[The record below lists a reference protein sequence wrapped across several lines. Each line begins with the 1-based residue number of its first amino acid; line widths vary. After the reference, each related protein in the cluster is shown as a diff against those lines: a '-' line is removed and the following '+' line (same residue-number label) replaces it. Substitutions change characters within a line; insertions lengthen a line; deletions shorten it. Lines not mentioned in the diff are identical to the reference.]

1 MTEPALRVEGVR
13 KSYGSVE
20 VLKGI
25 DMKVKPG
32 EVACLVGP
40 SGSGKSTFLRC
51 INHLEKINS
60 GRLYVHGELV
70 GYQEKKGR
78 LYELSD
84 REVCRKRAEIGMVFQ
99 NFNLFQH
106 MSVLENIIEA
116 PTRVLKISKEEA
128 VIHARELLELVGLS
142 GREDSFPKQLS
153 GGQQQR
159 VAITRAL
166 AMRPKLMLFDEPTSA
181 LDPELVG
188 EVLAAMQDLANS
200 GMTMIVVTHEMGFAR
215 KVADTVTFMDAG
227 LIVETGPPD
236 QLLDSPQHER
246 TKSFFSKVL
255 STFADYCDVYLVV
268 FDLANI
274 VHRWFRDLLS
284 MRDCKTLTQFRLQ
297 KSRTTNTAVITLFK
311 FKRCILFMLCE

>member
-1 MTEPALRVEGVR
+1 MIEPALRVEGVR
-13 KSYGSVE
+13 KSYGQVE

-25 DMKVKPG
+25 NMQVKPG

-70 GYQEKKGR
+70 GYREKKGR
-78 LYELSD
+78 LYELTD

-106 MSVLENIIEA
+106 MTVIENIIEA

-128 VIHARELLELVGLS
+128 VTHARELLELVGLS
-142 GREDSFPKQLS
+142 GREDSLPKQLS

-188 EVLAAMQDLANS
+188 EVLTAMQELANS

-215 KVADTVTFMDAG
+215 KVADTVAFMDAG
-227 LIVETGPPD
+227 LIVESGPPD
-236 QLLDSPQHER
+236 ELLDNPQNER

-255 STFADYCDVYLVV
+255 
-268 FDLANI
+268 
-274 VHRWFRDLLS
+274 
-284 MRDCKTLTQFRLQ
+284 
-297 KSRTTNTAVITLFK
+297 
-311 FKRCILFMLCE
+311 

>member
-1 MTEPALRVEGVR
+1 MQ
-13 KSYGSVE
+13 
-20 VLKGI
+20 
-25 DMKVKPG
+25 VKPG

-70 GYQEKKGR
+70 GYREKKGR
-78 LYELSD
+78 LYELTD

-106 MSVLENIIEA
+106 MTVIENIIEA

-128 VIHARELLELVGLS
+128 VTHARELLEMVGLS
-142 GREDSFPKQLS
+142 GREDSLPKQLS

-188 EVLAAMQDLANS
+188 EVLTAMQDLANS

-215 KVADTVTFMDAG
+215 KVADTVAFMDAG
-227 LIVETGPPD
+227 LIVESGPPD
-236 QLLDSPQHER
+236 ELLDNPQNER

-255 STFADYCDVYLVV
+255 
-268 FDLANI
+268 
-274 VHRWFRDLLS
+274 
-284 MRDCKTLTQFRLQ
+284 
-297 KSRTTNTAVITLFK
+297 
-311 FKRCILFMLCE
+311 

>member
-1 MTEPALRVEGVR
+1 MIEPALRVEGVR

-25 DMKVKPG
+25 DMQVKPG

-78 LYELSD
+78 LYELTD

-128 VIHARELLELVGLS
+128 VLHARELLELVGLS
-142 GREDSFPKQLS
+142 GREDSLPKQLS

-188 EVLAAMQDLANS
+188 EVLTAMQDLANS

-215 KVADTVTFMDAG
+215 KVADTVAFMDAG

-255 STFADYCDVYLVV
+255 
-268 FDLANI
+268 
-274 VHRWFRDLLS
+274 
-284 MRDCKTLTQFRLQ
+284 
-297 KSRTTNTAVITLFK
+297 
-311 FKRCILFMLCE
+311 

>member
-1 MTEPALRVEGVR
+1 MIEPALRVEGLR
-13 KSYGSVE
+13 KSYGQVE
-20 VLKGI
+20 VLKGL
-25 DMKVKPG
+25 DMQVKPG

-78 LYELSD
+78 LYELTD

-128 VIHARELLELVGLS
+128 IVHARELLELVGLS
-142 GREDSFPKQLS
+142 GREESLPKQLS

-159 VAITRAL
+159 VAISRAL

-227 LIVETGPPD
+227 LIVESGAPD
-236 QLLDSPQHER
+236 EVLDNPQHER

-255 STFADYCDVYLVV
+255 
-268 FDLANI
+268 
-274 VHRWFRDLLS
+274 
-284 MRDCKTLTQFRLQ
+284 
-297 KSRTTNTAVITLFK
+297 
-311 FKRCILFMLCE
+311 

>member
-1 MTEPALRVEGVR
+1 MIEPALRVEGVR
-13 KSYGSVE
+13 KSYGHVE

-25 DMKVKPG
+25 DMQVKPG

-60 GRLYVHGELV
+60 GRLYVNGELV

-99 NFNLFQH
+99 SFNLFQH

-116 PTRVLKISKEEA
+116 PMRVLKISKEEA
-128 VIHARELLELVGLS
+128 VIYARELLDLVGLS
-142 GREDSFPKQLS
+142 GREESFPKQLS

-188 EVLAAMQDLANS
+188 EVLTAMQDLANS

-215 KVADTVTFMDAG
+215 KVADTVAFMDAG
-227 LIVETGPPD
+227 LIVESGPPD
-236 QLLDSPQHER
+236 KVLDNPQHER

-255 STFADYCDVYLVV
+255 
-268 FDLANI
+268 
-274 VHRWFRDLLS
+274 
-284 MRDCKTLTQFRLQ
+284 
-297 KSRTTNTAVITLFK
+297 
-311 FKRCILFMLCE
+311 

>member
-1 MTEPALRVEGVR
+1 MIEPALRVEGVR
-13 KSYGSVE
+13 KSYGQVE

-25 DMKVKPG
+25 DMQVKPG

-78 LYELSD
+78 LYELTD

-99 NFNLFQH
+99 SFNLFQH

-142 GREDSFPKQLS
+142 GREDSLPKQLS

-188 EVLAAMQDLANS
+188 EVLTAMQDLASS

-215 KVADTVTFMDAG
+215 KVADTVAFMDAG
-227 LIVETGPPD
+227 LIVESGPPD
-236 QLLDSPQHER
+236 KILDNPQHER

-255 STFADYCDVYLVV
+255 
-268 FDLANI
+268 
-274 VHRWFRDLLS
+274 
-284 MRDCKTLTQFRLQ
+284 
-297 KSRTTNTAVITLFK
+297 
-311 FKRCILFMLCE
+311 

>member
-1 MTEPALRVEGVR
+1 MIEPALRVEGVR
-13 KSYGSVE
+13 KSYGHVE

-25 DMKVKPG
+25 DMQVRPG

-78 LYELSD
+78 LYELTD

-99 NFNLFQH
+99 SFNLFQH

-142 GREDSFPKQLS
+142 GREDSLPKQLS

-188 EVLAAMQDLANS
+188 EVLAAMQDLASS

-215 KVADTVTFMDAG
+215 KVADTVAFMDAG
-227 LIVETGPPD
+227 LIVESGPPD
-236 QLLDSPQHER
+236 RILDNPQHER

-255 STFADYCDVYLVV
+255 
-268 FDLANI
+268 
-274 VHRWFRDLLS
+274 
-284 MRDCKTLTQFRLQ
+284 
-297 KSRTTNTAVITLFK
+297 
-311 FKRCILFMLCE
+311 

>member
-1 MTEPALRVEGVR
+1 MQ
-13 KSYGSVE
+13 
-20 VLKGI
+20 
-25 DMKVKPG
+25 VKPG

-70 GYQEKKGR
+70 GYREKKGR
-78 LYELSD
+78 LYELTD

-106 MSVLENIIEA
+106 MTVIENIIEA

-128 VIHARELLELVGLS
+128 VTHARELLELVGLS
-142 GREDSFPKQLS
+142 GREDSLPKQLS

-188 EVLAAMQDLANS
+188 EVLTAMQDLANS

-215 KVADTVTFMDAG
+215 KVADTVAFMDAG
-227 LIVETGPPD
+227 LIVESGPPD
-236 QLLDSPQHER
+236 ELLDNPQNER

-255 STFADYCDVYLVV
+255 
-268 FDLANI
+268 
-274 VHRWFRDLLS
+274 
-284 MRDCKTLTQFRLQ
+284 
-297 KSRTTNTAVITLFK
+297 
-311 FKRCILFMLCE
+311 

>member
-1 MTEPALRVEGVR
+1 MIEPALRVEAVR
-13 KSYGSVE
+13 KSYGHIE

-25 DMKVKPG
+25 DMQVKPG

-78 LYELSD
+78 LYELTD

-99 NFNLFQH
+99 SFNLFQH

-142 GREDSFPKQLS
+142 GREDSLPKQLS

-188 EVLAAMQDLANS
+188 EVLTAMQDLASS

-215 KVADTVTFMDAG
+215 KVADTVAFMDAG
-227 LIVETGPPD
+227 LIVESGPPD
-236 QLLDSPQHER
+236 KILDNPQHER

-255 STFADYCDVYLVV
+255 
-268 FDLANI
+268 
-274 VHRWFRDLLS
+274 
-284 MRDCKTLTQFRLQ
+284 
-297 KSRTTNTAVITLFK
+297 
-311 FKRCILFMLCE
+311 

>member
-1 MTEPALRVEGVR
+1 
-13 KSYGSVE
+13 
-20 VLKGI
+20 
-25 DMKVKPG
+25 
-32 EVACLVGP
+32 VACLVGP

-106 MSVLENIIEA
+106 MNALENIIEA

-128 VIHARELLELVGLS
+128 IVHARELLELVGLS
-142 GREDSFPKQLS
+142 GREESLPKQLS

-188 EVLAAMQDLANS
+188 EVLTAMQDLANS

-215 KVADTVTFMDAG
+215 KVADTVAFMDAG
-227 LIVETGPPD
+227 LIVESGPPD
-236 QLLDSPQHER
+236 QVLDNPQHER

-255 STFADYCDVYLVV
+255 
-268 FDLANI
+268 
-274 VHRWFRDLLS
+274 
-284 MRDCKTLTQFRLQ
+284 
-297 KSRTTNTAVITLFK
+297 
-311 FKRCILFMLCE
+311 